1 MREKEERDF
10 RSLERRSMYSIF
22 APLDDHDPSPKPK
35 QRKRLE
41 TLPFI
46 PYLDDTTWTLVLTR
60 LAEDR

>member
-1 MREKEERDF
+1 
-10 RSLERRSMYSIF
+10 MYSIF
-22 APLDDHDPSPKPK
+22 APLDDQEPPERPK
-35 QRKRLE
+35 RRNRLL